1 MPDPTPPT
9 APAPDVNKP
18 TQTAVGD
25 ALALMLDPRRARV
38 QARAPLDLL
47 LSRPHG
53 FAFVQAARLL
63 ELALADV
70 PDADGRSAFERVV
83 RFRNSLSLRFE
94 PSEIEAL
101 EAYARDTCQDQPVD
115 GQAGANADTD
125 PDTEPTDAA
134 PHPLAHLDRID
145 ITLPFFGLLG
155 NNGALPNHY
164 TEQIA
169 RRESYQKDFA
179 ARAFLDIF
187 TNRAATLFYR
197 AWRKHRLPVLYE
209 ADRRQHYLPLVLA
222 VAGFGMPGADR
233 SHGARHRLRDESL
246 AYFAGTLQQ
255 RPISAVQIERLV
267 AHHFNVGCRI
277 EQFVGHWF
285 DLPDE
290 ACTRL
295 GQTQAVL
302 GSTAISGS
310 RVWQRDLRIR
320 LLLGPMRAD
329 RFRTLLPRAEA
340 SLALGELLRLT
351 VGPTLEIEVRLIL
364 QREDVVG
371 ARLGGDAADA
381 GADADAGGGPQLGWN
396 SWLQTRPAA
405 NDRYDVVYE
414 LHDTAA

>member
-1 MPDPTPPT
+1 MPDPTS
-9 APAPDVNKP
+9 AAPDANERAP
-18 TQTAVGD
+18 TVVGG

-47 LSRPHG
+47 LSRPHS

-70 PDADGRSAFERVV
+70 PDADGRGAFERVV

-101 EAYARDTCQDQPVD
+101 EAYARDTANDQPID
-115 GQAGANADTD
+115 ADRS
-125 PDTEPTDAA
+125 DTA
-134 PHPLAHLDRID
+134 PHPLAHLDRIE

-187 TNRAATLFYR
+187 TNRAATLFYG

-209 ADRRQHYLPLVLA
+209 TDRRQHYLPLVLA

-255 RPISAVQIERLV
+255 RPISAAQIERLV

-295 GQTQAVL
+295 GQSQAVL

-364 QREDVVG
+364 QRQDVVG
-371 ARLGGDAADA
+371 ASFGDA
-381 GADADAGGGPQLGWN
+381 GADVTSGPQLGWN

-405 NDRYDVVYE
+405 NDRDDVVYE
-414 LHDTAA
+414 LHDAAA

>member
-1 MPDPTPPT
+1 VPDPKTPAPEAN
-9 APAPDVNKP
+9 APAP
-18 TQTAVGD
+18 TAVGD

-63 ELALADV
+63 ALSLADV
-70 PDADGRSAFERVV
+70 PDADGRSAFERIV

-101 EAYARDTCQDQPVD
+101 EAYALDTDHDQPVEAEAD
-115 GQAGANADTD
+115 GDG
-125 PDTEPTDAA
+125 EPTDAS

-187 TNRAATLFYR
+187 TNRAATLFYG

-255 RPISAVQIERLV
+255 RPISAAQIERLV

-295 GQTQAVL
+295 GQSQAVL

-320 LLLGPMRAD
+320 LLLGPMRAE

-351 VGPTLEIEVRLIL
+351 VGPTLEVEVRLIL
-364 QREDVVG
+364 QHEDVVG
-371 ARLGGDAADA
+371 ARFGGDGDDVSA
-381 GADADAGGGPQLGWN
+381 GPQLGWN
-396 SWLQTRPAA
+396 SWLQTRPATT
-405 NDRYDVVYE
+405 DRDDVVYE
-414 LHDTAA
+414 LHDAAA

>member
-1 MPDPTPPT
+1 VPDPATPT
-9 APAPDVNKP
+9 TPAPDAP
-18 TQTAVGD
+18 EPAPTAVGD

-63 ELALADV
+63 ALSLADV
-70 PDADGRSAFERVV
+70 PDADGRSAFERIV

-101 EAYARDTCQDQPVD
+101 EAYGLDTRDTRDDAPVD
-115 GQAGANADTD
+115 ADAD
-125 PDTEPTDAA
+125 PDRSDTA

-255 RPISAVQIERLV
+255 RPISAAQIERLV
-267 AHHFNVGCRI
+267 AHHFSVGCRI

-295 GQTQAVL
+295 GQSQAVL

-320 LLLGPMRAD
+320 LLLGPMRAE

-351 VGPTLEIEVRLIL
+351 VGPTLEVEVRLIL
-364 QREDVVG
+364 QREDVIG
-371 ARLGGDAADA
+371 ASLGDA
-381 GADADAGGGPQLGWN
+381 GADSTSGPQLGWN
-396 SWLQTRPAA
+396 SWLQTRPATT
-405 NDRYDVVYE
+405 DRDDVVYE
-414 LHDTAA
+414 LHDAAA

>member
-1 MPDPTPPT
+1 VPDPATPT
-9 APAPDVNKP
+9 TPAPDAP
-18 TQTAVGD
+18 EPAPTAVGD

-63 ELALADV
+63 ALSLADV
-70 PDADGRSAFERVV
+70 PDADGRSAFERIV

-101 EAYARDTCQDQPVD
+101 EAYALDTRDTRDDAPVD
-115 GQAGANADTD
+115 ADAD
-125 PDTEPTDAA
+125 PDRSDTA

-295 GQTQAVL
+295 GQSQAVL

-320 LLLGPMRAD
+320 LLLGPMRAE

-351 VGPTLEIEVRLIL
+351 VGPTLEVEVRLIL
-364 QREDVVG
+364 QREDVIG
-371 ARLGGDAADA
+371 ASLGDA
-381 GADADAGGGPQLGWN
+381 GADSTSGPQLGWN
-396 SWLQTRPAA
+396 SWLQTRPATT
-405 NDRYDVVYE
+405 DRDDVVYE
-414 LHDTAA
+414 LHDAAA